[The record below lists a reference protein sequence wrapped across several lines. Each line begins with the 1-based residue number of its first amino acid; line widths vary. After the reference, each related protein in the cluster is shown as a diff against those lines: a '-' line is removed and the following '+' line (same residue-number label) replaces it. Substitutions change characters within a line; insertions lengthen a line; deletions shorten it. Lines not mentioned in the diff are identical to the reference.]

1 MDDGDQHASQ
11 NAVVQHASLP
21 SDSTAK
27 ESISTTKEDA
37 APSSPRGQRASEDN
51 SLVENSHSEPQG
63 FMQPAAPSEIKSEH
77 AIVTSR
83 SKGQGDIV
91 SAVIDISNSD
101 YSSDSSFDSEQEAAG
116 GALLWCRK
124 TKRSHAELLA
134 WGVSKCPSCRQK
146 VKKPRP
152 KPMSQVAEAQQAS
165 TADPSDPTA
174 RRRAQFRYSNKFLW
188 SNGGI
193 FFSEPWPDLLDLD
206 RDRGKLAKSQG
217 STEEPVLEIVT
228 VVATNLSHSRARN
241 DTTWIIS
248 NSAGLQCVGKE
259 VIIHSRRVMDA
270 FQTLITYYPNFDL
283 GGMTVLISQPYALFY
298 HHYNEIRAFQDT
310 FLRPKDSQPD
320 DEHSTRSS
328 KRANPK
334 VCDEETYKHLE
345 IVREFIEQE
354 NLAEVQKEIDR
365 HNQTPAVATY
375 SMLWLLFKPGTKVYV
390 RRLGLP
396 VNVGVVLSI
405 QGGELS
411 PGRSETFSIDY
422 WSFRF
427 DGTRLGRCPFDFVV
441 KPFVGEKKISELEI
455 TPCSFYDAEDSG
467 ALRDSL
473 IDRGLKY
480 WRFLSGYQVDYQGKL
495 PKDDSEWVSISS
507 YTLPSLHGTA
517 ILSRDMFSKA
527 G

>member
-1 MDDGDQHASQ
+1 MEDEDRHASE
-11 NAVVQHASLP
+11 NTVVQNSSLP
-21 SDSTAK
+21 SDSTAE
-27 ESISTTKEDA
+27 ESISTTKERT
-37 APSSPRGQRASEDN
+37 APSPPRGQRASEEN
-51 SLVENSHSEPQG
+51 SLVVNSHSEPQG
-63 FMQPAAPSEIKSEH
+63 SIQPATPSEIKSEH
-77 AIVTSR
+77 RTNR
-83 SKGQGDIV
+83 SKNQGDPVPAI
-91 SAVIDISNSD
+91 IDGSNSD
-101 YSSDSSFDSEQEAAG
+101 YSSDSSFDSEHEAAG
-116 GALLWCRK
+116 GALLWCQK

-152 KPMSQVAEAQQAS
+152 KPMSQVAEAQHPS

-188 SNGGI
+188 SHGGI

-206 RDRGKLAKSQG
+206 RDRGKLAMSQG

-228 VVATNLSHSRARN
+228 IVATNLSLNSRARH

-248 NSAGLQCVGKE
+248 NSSVGLQCIGKE

-270 FQTLITYYPNFDL
+270 FQTLVTYYPNFDL

-298 HHYNEIRAFQDT
+298 HHYNEIRAFQGT
-310 FLRPKDSQPD
+310 FLRAKDTQPD
-320 DEHSTRSS
+320 DEHSTRGSR
-328 KRANPK
+328 RANSK

-345 IVREFIEQE
+345 IVREFIEHE

-365 HNQTPAVATY
+365 HQQTPAVATY

-396 VNVGVVLSI
+396 MSVGVVLSI
-405 QGGELS
+405 QGGDLS
-411 PGRSETFSIDY
+411 PGRSEPFSIDY
-422 WSFRF
+422 WSLSF

-441 KPFVGEKKISELEI
+441 KPFVGERKISELEI

-473 IDRGLKY
+473 TDRGLKY
-480 WRFLSGYQVDYQGKL
+480 WRFLPGYQVDYQGKL
-495 PKDDSEWVSISS
+495 PKDDSEWVGLSS
-507 YTLPSLHGTA
+507 YALHHSNE
-517 ILSRDMFSKA
+517 LRC
-527 G
+527 